1 MPSLSIRKR
10 RGAGEARSQLARNLT
25 SAVYAAGGNDGSRC
39 ISGAAP
45 FNRKQKYYYGGS
57 EIRYHRRAGGETFGG
72 A

>member
-10 RGAGEARSQLARNLT
+10 RGAGEARSQLTRKLS
-25 SAVYAAGGNDGSRC
+25 SAVNDTGGKDGKRR

-45 FNRKQKYYYGGS
+45 FNRKQKYYYGGP
-57 EIRYHRRAGGETFGG
+57 EIRYHRRAGRETFGG